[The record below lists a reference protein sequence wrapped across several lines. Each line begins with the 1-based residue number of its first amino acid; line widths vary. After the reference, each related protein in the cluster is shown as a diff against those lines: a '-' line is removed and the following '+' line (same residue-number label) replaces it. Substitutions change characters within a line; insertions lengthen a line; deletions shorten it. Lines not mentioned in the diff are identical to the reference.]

1 MLVMLYAIQKKLWL
15 HQLSL
20 KIYFWPFTFESF
32 AVNCIIDHT
41 MNIAQ
46 KNYNRS
52 LHFQCIRASE
62 IQYRSL
68 TSTSLLFCGVGIV
81 ALQYVLLSAV
91 QWSEWAVGIHISPPS
106 GASLPPAH
114 PADLGQRGALSWA
127 PCATPHVPRAAY
139 FTHGSAYCQ
148 PTLPIH
154 ASVPHFHTSILYV
167 CISIPVL
174 QIAPPIFACH
184 TEWSK
189 SEREKQISYINTYT
203 RNQEAFFFFPF

>member
-1 MLVMLYAIQKKLWL
+1 MLYAIQKKLWL

-81 ALQYVLLSAV
+81 ALQYCVTFCCTV
-91 QWSEWAVGIHISPPS
+91 EWMSRRYPCIPS
-106 GASLPPAH
+106 LWGLPPTRASRWSRS
-114 PADLGQRGALSWA
+114 ARSTELSSLYYTACA
-127 PCATPHVPRAAY
+127 PSC
-139 FTHGSAYCQ
+139 
-148 PTLPIH
+148 L
-154 ASVPHFHTSILYV
+154 FHT
-167 CISIPVL
+167 
-174 QIAPPIFACH
+174 
-184 TEWSK
+184 W
-189 SEREKQISYINTYT
+189 
-203 RNQEAFFFFPF
+203 